1 MKREYKEIYVRMRA
15 LVTAPSVAWARIFG
29 EPVDERQLM
38 VRHLVPCAAFFSIVS
53 IPVGL
58 IGHTAWHAAG
68 MAAIHFAASVAG
80 IYSAYR
86 LVQEYMR
93 GKMEE
98 GREMALPLTVYS
110 AEIFIAFRS
119 FGVALGNV
127 FVGQLFMLA
136 SLFFI
141 HTLYVGIQ
149 TMKDVAANQRTNLL
163 VIASLSIISLPTIV
177 HQVLVMLFGMSSG
190 RV

>member
-1 MKREYKEIYVRMRA
+1 M
-15 LVTAPSVAWARIFG
+15 
-29 EPVDERQLM
+29 
-38 VRHLVPCAAFFSIVS
+38 
-53 IPVGL
+53 GL

-80 IYSAYR
+80 TYSAYR

-110 AEIFIAFRS
+110 AEVYIAFRS

-149 TMKDVAANQRTNLL
+149 MMKDVPAHQRTNLL
-163 VIASLSIISLPTIV
+163 VIASLSIISLPMII
-177 HQVLVMLFGMSSG
+177 HQMLAMLFGMSSG